1 MQISIIQIDYNQRKK
16 EICNWLD
23 SIFNSVEVSNGIIC
37 SNHNKFSKLY
47 KMAVS
52 FKLNNGDFLPLP
64 FPSISKPVS
73 SFSASLSFTTAY
85 KPFSHNVNIG
95 SSKSFAIA
103 INTPISRFFHILQ
116 GNLFPICNRFYLLS
130 YLQFSNQRQS
140 SVYLQIRSCI

>member
-1 MQISIIQIDYNQRKK
+1 MNCPILSLDTALVRFLQMVSLMQISIIQIDYNQRKK

-103 INTPISRFFHILQ
+103 INTHISSFFSH
-116 GNLFPICNRFYLLS
+116 FAR
-130 YLQFSNQRQS
+130 
-140 SVYLQIRSCI
+140 